1 MNAKLKILAL
11 KPEVIK
17 EGSVSVTIYTTR
29 NRIYRTN
36 PATGQKELKSEH
48 PQFTLVHYL
57 GNRRI
62 KQKFADVET
71 ARARANLVVTKL
83 ANGETEVLKL
93 TGADATT
100 YVQAKQK
107 LRDWRTDAD
116 LHLVVTDYV
125 AAAGRLPSGVT
136 FKECVD
142 FWLKRH
148 QTNLTQKSVA
158 KVVAELIKSKTDAG
172 KADIYIKDLLCR
184 LNHFAN
190 AFQVPIAS
198 VTGAEIEE
206 YLRALGRSGRTQNN
220 YRRIIGTLLKFATRR
235 G

>member
-1 MNAKLKILAL
+1 MNAKLKTSAL

-36 PATGQKELKSEH
+36 PASGQKELKSEH

-62 KQKFADVET
+62 KQKFADIET
-71 ARARANLVVTKL
+71 ARAKAILVVTKL

-93 TGADATT
+93 TGADSST

-107 LRDWRTDAD
+107 LRDWRTAAD
-116 LHLVVTDYV
+116 LYL
-125 AAAGRLPSGVT
+125 AAARRLLDGVT
-136 FKECVD
+136 LKECVD

-148 QTNLTQKSVA
+148 QTNLPQKTVA
-158 KVVAELIKSKTDAG
+158 
-172 KADIYIKDLLCR
+172 
-184 LNHFAN
+184 
-190 AFQVPIAS
+190 
-198 VTGAEIEE
+198 
-206 YLRALGRSGRTQNN
+206 
-220 YRRIIGTLLKFATRR
+220 
-235 G
+235 